1 MKRNTKCMLAL
12 SLTLLL
18 AGLTSCGDK
27 KTSTSDTDS
36 IESPERS
43 EENTQTL
50 IELNAFNV
58 TESVQMNGHK
68 YTYTIERTPLDS
80 VIVTDEE
87 GYKSRDNSLRLTI
100 LRDDAP
106 FFQRNFTR
114 SAFHIRVSDAYY
126 QQCILLGMNFDRVNE
141 YGLQF
146 LASIGKGADSED
158 YKPYSVTI
166 GTDGS
171 VNITEHDLY
180 EDDEVNRFED
190 EGV

>member
-1 MKRNTKCMLAL
+1 MKRNTKCL
-12 SLTLLL
+12 LTLPLMLL
-18 AGLTSCGDK
+18 VMGIAACGEK
-27 KTSTSDTDS
+27 KNTEEESDV
-36 IESPERS
+36 IEAPERS
-43 EENTQTL
+43 EEPDNTI
-50 IELNAFNV
+50 IELSAFTV
-58 TESVQMNGHK
+58 SESVQMNGHR
-68 YTYTIERTPLDS
+68 YTYTIERMPLDS
-80 VIVTDEE
+80 VVVTDEE

-106 FFQRNFTR
+106 FFQRSFTR

-126 QQCILLGMNFDRVNE
+126 QQCILLGMNYDRVNE

-146 LASIGKGADSED
+146 VASIGKGADSED